1 MKILENKYPAHVF
14 FHSAHAIIERMVRT
28 MKESEKKKP
37 VKTIP
42 DGVWESSRP
51 VKTKKDKNDEP
62 FTPSTDLQGNG
73 YPFKNISRQG
83 K

>member
-1 MKILENKYPAHVF
+1 
-14 FHSAHAIIERMVRT
+14 

-37 VKTIP
+37 IHTIP

-51 VKTKKDKNDEP
+51 KTENNNTKNTS
-62 FTPSTDLQGNG
+62 TPSTDLQGNG
-73 YPFKNISRQG
+73 YPINRQG